1 MFRDVP
7 ATIYE
12 LEYSLGDTI
21 MKISEKG
28 AWIVKP
34 IQLQWFVAC
43 ILADLQLIATPWI
56 NSTTIM
62 NKPTISEK
70 KQQNKTNK
78 QKAAINYVAGMF
90 VIFGNHHTM

>member
-12 LEYSLGDTI
+12 LEYSLGYTI
-21 MKISEKG
+21 MKISEEG
-28 AWIVKP
+28 AFVKP
-34 IQLQWFVAC
+34 MQLQWFVVC

-56 NSTTIM
+56 NSTAIM

-70 KQQNKTNK
+70 TKKNNKK
-78 QKAAINYVAGMF
+78 KPPAIDCVASMF

>member
-21 MKISEKG
+21 MKISEEVVF
-28 AWIVKP
+28 VKP
-34 IQLQWFVAC
+34 MQLQWFVVC
-43 ILADLQLIATPWI
+43 ILADLQLIATLWI
-56 NSTTIM
+56 NSTAIM

-70 KQQNKTNK
+70 EKKKSSNKLRCW
-78 QKAAINYVAGMF
+78 YVRNF
-90 VIFGNHHTM
+90 REPSHDVTH